1 MNLISPEEWDTFLS
15 HYPNA
20 HLLQTTAW
28 GQFKE
33 AFGWQVQRILTRSP
47 EPSGAQVLFRR
58 LPMGIFTIAYIPKGP
73 VGSPDAVFW
82 KDVDELCRQHRAI
95 FLKVEPDSWDCSQS
109 PPAGFR
115 ESNHSIQPQRTLVVD
130 LTAEEDH
137 ILGRMKQ
144 KTRYNIRLAL
154 RKGIVVRTSSDINA
168 FYRLLEVTG
177 GRDEF
182 GVHSPAYYRRA
193 YEHFHPQ
200 GECELFLAEFQG
212 EPLAGLMAFAHGQRA
227 WYFYG
232 ASSNKH
238 RERMPT
244 YLLQWEAMRWARA
257 QGCKEYD
264 MWGVPDADEETLEA
278 NFTQR
283 SDGLW
288 GVYRF
293 KRGFGGELRRS
304 PGPWDRVYRSWLYQ
318 LYNWWVSRAVPGSEA
333 GDRAD

>member
-1 MNLISPEEWDTFLS
+1 MNLISPEEWDSFLS

-20 HLLQTTAW
+20 HLLQTSTW
-28 GQFKE
+28 GQFKQS
-33 AFGWQVQRILTRSP
+33 FGWQVQHLVTPSP
-47 EPSGAQVLFRR
+47 QPAGAQVLFRR
-58 LPMGIFTIAYIPKGP
+58 LPLGIFTIAYIPKGP
-73 VGSPDAVFW
+73 VGSPGAAFW
-82 KDVDELCRQHRAI
+82 KDIDALCRRRRAI
-95 FLKVEPDSWDCSQS
+95 FLKLEPDTWECNLD
-109 PPAGFR
+109 PPQGFQT
-115 ESNHSIQPQRTLVVD
+115 SAHSIQPQSTLVVD

-154 RKGIVVRTSSDINA
+154 RKGIVVRTSSDLSA

-182 GVHSPAYYRRA
+182 GVHSLSYYQRA
-193 YEHFHPQ
+193 YEFFHPR
-200 GECELFLAEFQG
+200 GECELFLAEYQG
-212 EPLAGLMAFAHGQRA
+212 EPLAGLMAFLHGQRA

-244 YLLQWEAMRWARA
+244 YVLQWEAMRWARNK
-257 QGCKEYD
+257 GCTHYD
-264 MWGVPDADEETLEA
+264 LWGVPDASEEELEA
-278 NFTQR
+278 DFTQR

-304 PGPWDRVYRSWLYQ
+304 PGPWDRVYRPQIYQ
-318 LYNWWVSRAVPGSEA
+318 LYDWWVRRSQASGEA
-333 GDRAD
+333 N

>member
-1 MNLISPEEWDTFLS
+1 MNLISPEEWDKFLS
-15 HYPNA
+15 HFPNA

-28 GQFKE
+28 GQFKQ
-33 AFGWQVQRILTRSP
+33 AFGWQVRHILTRSP

-58 LPMGIFTIAYIPKGP
+58 LPLGLFTIAYIPKGP
-73 VGSPDAVFW
+73 VGLPDAAFW
-82 KDVDELCRQHRAI
+82 KDVDALCRKHRAI
-95 FLKVEPDSWDCSQS
+95 FLKVEPDSWDCSQC
-109 PPAGFR
+109 PPVGFQ
-115 ESNHSIQPQRTLVVD
+115 ESIHSIQPQRTLVVD

-154 RKGIVVRTSSDINA
+154 RKGIVVRTSSDLNA

-193 YEHFHPQ
+193 YELFHPQ

-244 YLLQWEAMRWARA
+244 YLLQWEAMRWARG
-257 QGCKEYD
+257 QGCTEYD
-264 MWGVPDADEETLEA
+264 MWGVPDADEEELEA

-283 SDGLW
+283 SEGLW

-304 PGPWDRVYRSWLYQ
+304 PGPWDRVYHSRLYQ
-318 LYNWWVSRAVPGSEA
+318 LYDWWVRRSETGGEA
-333 GDRAD
+333 GGRVD

>member
-1 MNLISPEEWDTFLS
+1 MNLISPEEWDSFLS

-20 HLLQTTAW
+20 HLLQTSTW
-28 GQFKE
+28 GQFKQS
-33 AFGWQVQRILTRSP
+33 FGWQVQHLVTPSP
-47 EPSGAQVLFRR
+47 QPAGAQVLFRR
-58 LPMGIFTIAYIPKGP
+58 LPLGIFTIAYIPKGP
-73 VGSPDAVFW
+73 VGSPGAAFW
-82 KDVDELCRQHRAI
+82 KDIDALCRRRRAI
-95 FLKVEPDSWDCSQS
+95 FLKLEPDTWECNLD
-109 PPAGFR
+109 PPQGFQT
-115 ESNHSIQPQRTLVVD
+115 SAHSIQPQSTLVVD

-154 RKGIVVRTSSDINA
+154 RKGIVVRTSSDLSA

-182 GVHSPAYYRRA
+182 GVHSLSYYQRA
-193 YEHFHPQ
+193 YEFFHPR
-200 GECELFLAEFQG
+200 GECELFLAEYQG
-212 EPLAGLMAFAHGQRA
+212 EPLAGLMAFLHGQRA

-244 YLLQWEAMRWARA
+244 YVLQWEAMRWARNK
-257 QGCKEYD
+257 GCTHYD
-264 MWGVPDADEETLEA
+264 LWGVPDASEEELEA

-304 PGPWDRVYRSWLYQ
+304 PGPWDRVYRPQLYQ
-318 LYNWWVSRAVPGSEA
+318 LYDWWVRRSQASGEA
-333 GDRAD
+333 N